1 MSEFKEEYNKG
12 GLIAFLFSM
21 VVVFGLII
29 YLAVVHPGVDLGENV
44 KDPNEVAPAKEDIL
58 AGFNIDDVKEPWV
71 SSDKMIAYGYKT
83 YDINCSTCH
92 GKEGK
97 GDGVAGA
104 SLTPKPRNFVEG
116 KWTQGEG
123 IVSLY
128 KAISNGIPGTAMSPY
143 GHMKSGDR
151 WAIIH
156 WIDSITNNKSKDDAA
171 KVAEFAKSAK

>member
-21 VVVFGLII
+21 IVVFGFII
-29 YLAVVHPGVDLGENV
+29 YLAVIHPGVDLGENM
-44 KDPNEVAPAKEDIL
+44 KDPSELAPVKEDIL

-71 SSDKMIAYGYKT
+71 SSEKMIAYGNKVFET
-83 YDINCSTCH
+83 NCSTCH

-104 SLTPKPRNFVEG
+104 ALNPKPRNFVEG

-123 IVSLY
+123 MTSHF
-128 KAISNGIPGTAMSPY
+128 KAISNGIAGSAMAPY
-143 GHMKSGDR
+143 GHMKAGDR
-151 WAIIH
+151 WALVH
-156 WIDSITNNKSKDDAA
+156 WIESVTNNKSKEDAA
-171 KVAEFAKSAK
+171 KVAEFAKTAK